1 MFYKGALPFVRLL
14 APLIAGIIFTYL
26 FPSKIIADFWIFIS
40 FLLFFLLLIFILF
53 YRKYKLYKVS
63 WSAGFIIHVFIFLIG
78 AGITANSSGVFNP
91 LNFVR
96 TKADSFILKVIDEP
110 VTSNG
115 TIRFE
120 TKVLKS
126 FRGKSILNSSGN
138 LLILL
143 RQDETISLDLK
154 YGDMLLVPAKFSEI
168 KAPYNPGEFD
178 YKGYLNNRK
187 IYYQAFFNEREV
199 KLLKRDSGNPI
210 INYALNLRFK
220 CVERINKSIDNRDA
234 AALASALILGYRSD
248 LSNEIEEAYSDTG
261 TMHVLSVS
269 GMHVGIVFLVLNVL
283 LKPME
288 RSTRLIFFRS
298 ALIIGF
304 IWFYALLTGLSA
316 SVCRAAF
323 MLSFVVIGK
332 SLHKQQN
339 TYNLIAISAFFL
351 LLIDPWYLFDVGFQL
366 SYLAVC
372 GLIYFQPIIYNLFYF
387 KNKILDSVW
396 SYSVLSLA
404 AQIATFP
411 LSIYYFHQFP
421 LYFLISNLLIVV
433 PVALIMY
440 GGITFILFP
449 FAIVENILGKF
460 LSQLIDFTNSLLFK
474 IEEFPSAVLTGL
486 WINRFE
492 VLLIG
497 LIVVSISLGY
507 SLRLRYMLWQVL
519 ILVLILSVSF
529 SIRSINNFN
538 RNEIVFMSLKK
549 NSALVWFNQGKAIVI
564 SDINL
569 SDRTLDYSVKPMIA
583 SRGATETL
591 FTTFAQ
597 ETDGINFKQNKN
609 FIQLGNFKMLKWN
622 KDLLGYSFQSETS
635 LDAVLISHDNVWD
648 LKDILAGFHVILIL
662 IDGTNSDYKIRRW
675 LAEAKRLKIRC
686 YSLKK
691 KPAYVI
697 KL

>member
-1 MFYKGALPFVRLL
+1 
-14 APLIAGIIFTYL
+14 
-26 FPSKIIADFWIFIS
+26 
-40 FLLFFLLLIFILF
+40 
-53 YRKYKLYKVS
+53 
-63 WSAGFIIHVFIFLIG
+63 
-78 AGITANSSGVFNP
+78 
-91 LNFVR
+91 
-96 TKADSFILKVIDEP
+96 
-110 VTSNG
+110 
-115 TIRFE
+115 
-120 TKVLKS
+120 
-126 FRGKSILNSSGN
+126 
-138 LLILL
+138 
-143 RQDETISLDLK
+143 
-154 YGDMLLVPAKFSEI
+154 
-168 KAPYNPGEFD
+168 
-178 YKGYLNNRK
+178 
-187 IYYQAFFNEREV
+187 
-199 KLLKRDSGNPI
+199 
-210 INYALNLRFK
+210 
-220 CVERINKSIDNRDA
+220 
-234 AALASALILGYRSD
+234 
-248 LSNEIEEAYSDTG
+248 
-261 TMHVLSVS
+261 
-269 GMHVGIVFLVLNVL
+269 
-283 LKPME
+283 
-288 RSTRLIFFRS
+288 
-298 ALIIGF
+298 
-304 IWFYALLTGLSA
+304 
-316 SVCRAAF
+316 
-323 MLSFVVIGK
+323 
-332 SLHKQQN
+332 
-339 TYNLIAISAFFL
+339 
-351 LLIDPWYLFDVGFQL
+351 
-366 SYLAVC
+366 
-372 GLIYFQPIIYNLFYF
+372 
-387 KNKILDSVW
+387 
-396 SYSVLSLA
+396 
-404 AQIATFP
+404 
-411 LSIYYFHQFP
+411 
-421 LYFLISNLLIVV
+421 
-433 PVALIMY
+433 MY

-648 LKDILAGFHVILIL
+648 LKDILARFHVKLIL